1 MQDQV
6 LDRYLAGLIDRIIKL
21 IQTFVQ
27 AKTVGTATDS
37 R

>member
-1 MQDQV
+1 LQDQV
-6 LDRYLAGLIDRIIKL
+6 LDRYLAGLTDRTIIV